1 MVLCLATIVMM
12 VGCGKQQGQAR
23 RGAPREVEQTGIIN
37 TTSKTMYPLTV
48 GGDPIENWYPRSMM
62 LAPADETFGEA
73 LRVMGKDVARS
84 QMLFV
89 EAGHQIRDK
98 LQQHPMTLEDED
110 RLFASEALFQQACV
124 LAETR
129 HLEDALEA
137 IRVAQANGF
146 YDVDRLIRS
155 NRMTNLNN
163 DERFHAV
170 LEAMRA
176 SQENEVAS
184 RVRYALG
191 ATSTFGLTITDFI
204 PLEPG
209 EDRANNKRWKLYF
222 CMGHTSQPCMEMID
236 TLVDL
241 YPEWKNKDW
250 EFVTILL
257 EPPEF
262 RQDLATLRKWK
273 ASSNH
278 PFRVLV
284 VGDLRTYSNMR
295 GLAAFPSIILVND
308 ADIVHASIGG
318 IQTRLVVE
326 GILKAVN
333 EEREALSSL

>member
-1 MVLCLATIVMM
+1 MLSLVAISLVI
-12 VGCGKQQGQAR
+12 GCGKQPRQAR
-23 RGAPREVEQTGIIN
+23 RGVPRELERTGTIN
-37 TTSKTMYPLTV
+37 STSKTMYPLMV
-48 GGDPIENWYPRSMM
+48 GGDPIENWYPRSPM
-62 LAPADETFGEA
+62 LSPANETFGEA
-73 LRVMGKDVARS
+73 LRSMGKDVARS

-98 LQQHPMTLEDED
+98 MQLQPMTLEDED
-110 RLFASEALFQQACV
+110 RFFASEALFQQACV

-155 NRMTNLNN
+155 NRLNNLNN
-163 DERFHAV
+163 DERFHAI

-176 SQENEVAS
+176 SQESEVAS
-184 RVRYALG
+184 RVRFALG
-191 ATSTFGLTITDFI
+191 GTSTFGLMITDFI
-204 PLEPG
+204 SLEPG
-209 EDRANNKRWKLYF
+209 EERSNNKRWKLYY
-222 CMGHTSQPCMEMID
+222 CMGHTSPPCMEMID
-236 TLVDL
+236 TLVEL
-241 YPEWKNKDW
+241 YPEWKRKDW

-262 RQDLATLRKWK
+262 RQDFATLRKWK
-273 ASSNH
+273 TSSNH

-295 GLAAFPSIILVND
+295 GLGAFPSIILVND
-308 ADIVHASIGG
+308 EDIVHASISG
-318 IQTRLVVE
+318 IQSRLVVE